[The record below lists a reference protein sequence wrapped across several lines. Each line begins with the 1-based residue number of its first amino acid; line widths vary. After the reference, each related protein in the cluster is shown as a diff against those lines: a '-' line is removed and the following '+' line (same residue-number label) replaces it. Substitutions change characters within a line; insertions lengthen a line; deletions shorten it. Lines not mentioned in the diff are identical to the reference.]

1 MKDGG
6 KICLNGT
13 NSEIHPYTCEKMGP
27 VKDKPLKQFDKSVE
41 IHGLFTKAHI
51 TCEPRYGNLVFK
63 YPENRLFKLTLSNLV
78 FLKFGFDLLNVSC
91 FRVFISSCKFIN
103 SSNAVRILQKDS
115 RVITTSSIIVT
126 DTEFFYNKLSV
137 SAILFKGLVTIRI
150 SRCVFQGTKGQY
162 DKISGVKET
171 KAAVYIKVLGYPNMV
186 YTDSSIVDSVF
197 QDLGH
202 ENNGLA
208 LSYRSYGY
216 FVTGSLLVFNSTFLC
231 NENAILVKGAFYVQ
245 LRHVT
250 INSTFG
256 YVLLGGGPPKINARA
271 PDVWLF
277 LDHCTLSN
285 NRRGINMATTRC
297 VNVNGNVCQPSS
309 QILVVKN
316 SLFVGGNETQRLGD
330 AIRLIVKA
338 YRTLHRPNFI
348 KAIVILENVTFQ
360 EFLHRVVYIKIQ
372 RNVTGLI
379 NVTNCRF
386 LNNSEFVYRLDD
398 RPTIRIALEKEDPPK
413 CLNRNHNSKFFW
425 HNKTQFPVVFENC
438 MFKNNVAIS
447 GALNIFNGNVTIKN
461 CTFKDNEGS
470 NLGGHIKMKIGYGT
484 LNIINSNFLQ
494 SRLSQNTNVERMSND
509 GCFLYS
515 ESAGPV
521 IIKNSSFTA
530 NINKKFYPILAVTK
544 SSLIQVDAAST
555 IKCPSGRWLKMDI
568 NKKTEGFELSKR
580 IDICTSWMKANY
592 VKIFCEE
599 CPTGFYSLQ
608 RGFISGLTV
617 TKEDKCLKCP
627 YGASCENGT
636 IKAKE
641 NFWGMED
648 FSSIPPSFHF
658 FHCPS
663 EYCSRSSHS
672 THYGHNSC
680 HGRRDGVLCGKCFD
694 GYSEAL
700 YSNSCRKN
708 ERCNDSWFWLAT
720 MIYVAA
726 FAVYIVF
733 KPPIFSELLKY
744 SLWFKYKPGFSNLHQ
759 TSSEENKEHDSG
771 YLKIIFYFYQVAELV
786 MIRSPEKTFHL
797 VPIIPPIMAIFN
809 FQVKS
814 LNGSIGCPFPGLTA
828 VTKELFKCM
837 KFLGTL
843 LSIGLIYVLHRAT
856 SETLYSAPPSMKLY
870 LSVALETLLLGY
882 ERLADTSLKLMHC
895 VPIDKDWRLFVDG
908 TIQCWQW
915 WQFLLTSFIMSFIIP
930 LVLVL
935 FWGSLR
941 LSKDKV
947 TAKEFL
953 IACAFPL
960 PYLLFWLFR
969 EYRKKDDQQLC
980 NVGCVDD
987 AEEVK
992 QVLHGP
998 FRAGSSED
1006 HGTLYWESVLTGRRL
1021 ILLVIH
1027 TFATDPTIRF
1037 VCLSCAC
1044 VIILVHHLTVRPFR
1058 ERKANICEGFSLL
1071 SLVVICMFSLTEAKL
1086 ISHGIDATGLSKD
1099 LFYALQWIEIGLL
1112 SLAPLA
1118 LCLLVAFCAL
1128 SQVARLLYHCITCLS
1143 HVINCKLCTEEE
1155 FSTPPP
1161 FVVDWDSEEIQV
1173 IA

>member
-277 LDHCTLSN
+277 LDHCILSN

-413 CLNRNHNSKFFW
+413 CLNRNHNSKFSW

-494 SRLSQNTNVERMSND
+494 SRLSQNTNVERISND

-733 KPPIFSELLKY
+733 KPPIFSQLLKY

-843 LSIGLIYVLHRAT
+843 LSIGLIYAIHRAT
-856 SETLYSAPPSMKLY
+856 SRSLHTAPPSMKLY
-870 LSVALETLLLGY
+870 LAVALETLLLGY

-953 IACAFPL
+953 IACTFPL
-960 PYLLFWLFR
+960 PCLLFWLFR

-987 AEEVK
+987 AEEIK

-1071 SLVVICMFSLTEAKL
+1071 SLVVICMFSLTEATL
-1086 ISHGIDATGLSKD
+1086 ISHGIDPTGQSKD
-1099 LFYALQWIEIGLL
+1099 LFHAVQWIEIGLL

>member
-27 VKDKPLKQFDKSVE
+27 AKDKPLKQLDKSVE

-91 FRVFISSCKFIN
+91 FRVFISSCRFIN

-256 YVLLGGGPPKINARA
+256 YVLLGGGPPKINARTS
-271 PDVWLF
+271 DIWLF

-672 THYGHNSC
+672 THHGHNSC

-759 TSSEENKEHDSG
+759 TSSEENIEHDSG

-814 LNGSIGCPFPGLTA
+814 LNGSIGCPFPGLTV

-856 SETLYSAPPSMKLY
+856 SKTLYTAPPSMKLY

-915 WQFLLTSFIMSFIIP
+915 WQFLLTSFILSFIIP

-960 PYLLFWLFR
+960 PCLLFWLFR

-980 NVGCVDD
+980 NVGCVDY
-987 AEEVK
+987 AEEIK

-1044 VIILVHHLTVRPFR
+1044 VIILVHHLTVRPFC

-1071 SLVVICMFSLTEAKL
+1071 SLVVICMFSLTEATL
-1086 ISHGIDATGLSKD
+1086 ISHGIDATGPSKD
-1099 LFYALQWIEIGLL
+1099 LFSALQWIGIGLL

-1118 LCLLVAFCAL
+1118 LCLLVTFCAL
-1128 SQVARLLYHCITCLS
+1128 SQVARLLYRCITCLS
-1143 HVINCKLCTEEE
+1143 HAINCKLCTEE

>member
-13 NSEIHPYTCEKMGP
+13 NSEIHPYTCEKVGP
-27 VKDKPLKQFDKSVE
+27 VKDKPLKQLDKSVE

-126 DTEFFYNKLSV
+126 NTEFFYNKLSV

-202 ENNGLA
+202 ESNGLA

-413 CLNRNHNSKFFW
+413 RLNRNHNSKFFW

-470 NLGGHIKMKIGYGT
+470 NLGGHIKLKIGYGT

-494 SRLSQNTNVERMSND
+494 SRLSQNTNVERISND

-759 TSSEENKEHDSG
+759 TSSEDNKEHDSG

-814 LNGSIGCPFPGLTA
+814 LNGSIGCPFPGLTV

-915 WQFLLTSFIMSFIIP
+915 WQFLLTSFILSFIIP

-960 PYLLFWLFR
+960 PCLLFWLFR

-987 AEEVK
+987 AEEIK

-1071 SLVVICMFSLTEAKL
+1071 SLVVICMFSLTEATL
-1086 ISHGIDATGLSKD
+1086 ISHGIDATGPSKD
-1099 LFYALQWIEIGLL
+1099 LFSALQWIEIGLL

-1161 FVVDWDSEEIQV
+1161 FVIDWDSEEIQV

>member
-91 FRVFISSCKFIN
+91 FRVFISSCRFIN

-277 LDHCTLSN
+277 LDHCILSN

-316 SLFVGGNETQRLGD
+316 SLFVGRNETQRLGD

-413 CLNRNHNSKFFW
+413 CLNRNHNSKFSW

-733 KPPIFSELLKY
+733 KPPIFSQLLKY

-759 TSSEENKEHDSG
+759 TSSEENKKHDSG

-814 LNGSIGCPFPGLTA
+814 LNGSIGCPFPGLTV

-856 SETLYSAPPSMKLY
+856 SKTLYTAPPSMKLY

-895 VPIDKDWRLFVDG
+895 VPIDTDWRLFVDG

-953 IACAFPL
+953 TACAFPL
-960 PYLLFWLFR
+960 PCLLFWLFR
-969 EYRKKDDQQLC
+969 EYRKNDDQQLC

-987 AEEVK
+987 AEEIK

-1044 VIILVHHLTVRPFR
+1044 VIILVHHLTVRPFC

-1071 SLVVICMFSLTEAKL
+1071 SLVVICMFSLTEATL
-1086 ISHGIDATGLSKD
+1086 ISHGIDPTGQSKD
-1099 LFYALQWIEIGLL
+1099 LFHAVQWIEIGLL

-1143 HVINCKLCTEEE
+1143 HVIICKLCTEEE

>member
-13 NSEIHPYTCEKMGP
+13 NSEIHPYTCEKVGP
-27 VKDKPLKQFDKSVE
+27 VKDKPLKQLDKSVE

-91 FRVFISSCKFIN
+91 FRVFISSCRFIN

-256 YVLLGGGPPKINARA
+256 YVLLSGGPPKINARA

-330 AIRLIVKA
+330 GIRLIVKA

-680 HGRRDGVLCGKCFD
+680 HGRRDGVLCGKYFD

-771 YLKIIFYFYQVAELV
+771 YLKI
-786 MIRSPEKTFHL
+786 H
-797 VPIIPPIMAIFN
+797 
-809 FQVKS
+809 
-814 LNGSIGCPFPGLTA
+814 
-828 VTKELFKCM
+828 
-837 KFLGTL
+837 
-843 LSIGLIYVLHRAT
+843 
-856 SETLYSAPPSMKLY
+856 
-870 LSVALETLLLGY
+870 
-882 ERLADTSLKLMHC
+882 
-895 VPIDKDWRLFVDG
+895 
-908 TIQCWQW
+908 
-915 WQFLLTSFIMSFIIP
+915 
-930 LVLVL
+930 
-935 FWGSLR
+935 
-941 LSKDKV
+941 
-947 TAKEFL
+947 
-953 IACAFPL
+953 
-960 PYLLFWLFR
+960 LLFL
-969 EYRKKDDQQLC
+969 
-980 NVGCVDD
+980 
-987 AEEVK
+987 
-992 QVLHGP
+992 
-998 FRAGSSED
+998 SS
-1006 HGTLYWESVLTGRRL
+1006 SRTGN
-1021 ILLVIH
+1021 
-1027 TFATDPTIRF
+1027 D
-1037 VCLSCAC
+1037 
-1044 VIILVHHLTVRPFR
+1044 
-1058 ERKANICEGFSLL
+1058 
-1071 SLVVICMFSLTEAKL
+1071 
-1086 ISHGIDATGLSKD
+1086 
-1099 LFYALQWIEIGLL
+1099 
-1112 SLAPLA
+1112 
-1118 LCLLVAFCAL
+1118 
-1128 SQVARLLYHCITCLS
+1128 
-1143 HVINCKLCTEEE
+1143 
-1155 FSTPPP
+1155 
-1161 FVVDWDSEEIQV
+1161 
-1173 IA
+1173 

>member
-6 KICLNGT
+6 KICINGT

-91 FRVFISSCKFIN
+91 FRVFISSCRFIN

-231 NENAILVKGAFYVQ
+231 NENAILLKGAFYVQ

-271 PDVWLF
+271 PDVWLS

-413 CLNRNHNSKFFW
+413 CLNRSHNSKFFW

-843 LSIGLIYVLHRAT
+843 ISIGLIYVLHRAT
-856 SETLYSAPPSMKLY
+856 SKTLYTAPPSMKLY

-915 WQFLLTSFIMSFIIP
+915 WQFLLIAFIMSFIIP

-941 LSKDKV
+941 LNKDKV

-960 PYLLFWLFR
+960 PCLLFWMFR
-969 EYRKKDDQQLC
+969 EYRKKDDQQML

-987 AEEVK
+987 AKEIK

-1044 VIILVHHLTVRPFR
+1044 VIILVHHLTMRPFR

-1071 SLVVICMFSLTEAKL
+1071 SLVVICMFSLTEATL
-1086 ISHGIDATGLSKD
+1086 ISHGIDPTGQSKD
-1099 LFYALQWIEIGLL
+1099 LFHAVQWIEIALL

-1118 LCLLVAFCAL
+1118 LCILVAFCAL
-1128 SQVARLLYHCITCLS
+1128 SQVARLLYHFITCLS
-1143 HVINCKLCTEEE
+1143 HVKKSKRCTQES
-1155 FSTPPP
+1155 STPRP

>member
-91 FRVFISSCKFIN
+91 FRVFISSCKFLN

-277 LDHCTLSN
+277 LDHCILSN

-316 SLFVGGNETQRLGD
+316 SLFVGRNETQRLGD

-494 SRLSQNTNVERMSND
+494 SRLSQNTNVERISND

-759 TSSEENKEHDSG
+759 TSSEDNKEHDSG

-797 VPIIPPIMAIFN
+797 VPIIPPIMSIFN

-814 LNGSIGCPFPGLTA
+814 LNGSIGCPFPGLTV

-915 WQFLLTSFIMSFIIP
+915 WQFLLTSFILSFIIP

-960 PYLLFWLFR
+960 PCLLFWLFR

-987 AEEVK
+987 AEEIK

-1071 SLVVICMFSLTEAKL
+1071 SLVVICMFSLTEATL
-1086 ISHGIDATGLSKD
+1086 ISHGIDATGPSKD
-1099 LFYALQWIEIGLL
+1099 LFSALQWIEIGLL

>member
-27 VKDKPLKQFDKSVE
+27 VKDKPLKQLDKSVE

-63 YPENRLFKLTLSNLV
+63 YPENRLFQLTLSNLV

-115 RVITTSSIIVT
+115 RLITTSSIIVT

-171 KAAVYIKVLGYPNMV
+171 KAAVHIKVLGYPNMV

-277 LDHCTLSN
+277 LDHCTLLN

-568 NKKTEGFELSKR
+568 NKKTEGFQLSKQ
-580 IDICTSWMKANY
+580 IDICTSRMKANY

-856 SETLYSAPPSMKLY
+856 SKTLYTAPPSMKLY

-960 PYLLFWLFR
+960 PCLLFWLFR

-987 AEEVK
+987 AEEIK

-1071 SLVVICMFSLTEAKL
+1071 SLVVICMFSLTEATL
-1086 ISHGIDATGLSKD
+1086 ISHGIDPTGQSKD
-1099 LFYALQWIEIGLL
+1099 LFHAVQWIEIGLL

-1155 FSTPPP
+1155 FSTRPP

>member
-27 VKDKPLKQFDKSVE
+27 VKDKPSKQFDKSVE

-150 SRCVFQGTKGQY
+150 SRCIFQGTKGQY

-250 INSTFG
+250 IYSTFG

-297 VNVNGNVCQPSS
+297 VSVNGNVCQPSS

-494 SRLSQNTNVERMSND
+494 SRLSQNTNVERISND

-759 TSSEENKEHDSG
+759 TSSEDNKEHDSG

-814 LNGSIGCPFPGLTA
+814 LNGSIGCPFPGLTV

-960 PYLLFWLFR
+960 PCLLFWLFR

-987 AEEVK
+987 AEEIK

-1027 TFATDPTIRF
+1027 TFATDPTICF

-1071 SLVVICMFSLTEAKL
+1071 SLVVICMFSLTEATL
-1086 ISHGIDATGLSKD
+1086 ISHGIDATGPSKD
-1099 LFYALQWIEIGLL
+1099 LFHAVQWIEIGLL

-1128 SQVARLLYHCITCLS
+1128 SQVARLLYHWITCLS

-1161 FVVDWDSEEIQV
+1161 FVIDWDSEEIQV

>member
-27 VKDKPLKQFDKSVE
+27 VKDKPLKQLDKSVE

-63 YPENRLFKLTLSNLV
+63 YPDNRLFKLTLSNLV

-137 SAILFKGLVTIRI
+137 SAILFKGSVTIRI

-171 KAAVYIKVLGYPNMV
+171 EAAVYIKVLGYPNMV

-208 LSYRSYGY
+208 LSYRSFGY
-216 FVTGSLLVFNSTFLC
+216 FVTGRLLVFNSTFLC
-231 NENAILVKGAFYVQ
+231 NENAILVKGGFYVH

-277 LDHCTLSN
+277 LDHCILSN
-285 NRRGINMATTRC
+285 NRKGINMATTRC

-316 SLFVGGNETQRLGD
+316 SLFVGRNETHRLGD

-608 RGFISGLTV
+608 RGFISGLTD

-700 YSNSCRKN
+700 YSNSCRMN

-720 MIYVAA
+720 TIYVAA
-726 FAVYIVF
+726 FAVYIIF

-786 MIRSPEKTFHL
+786 MIKSPENMFHL
-797 VPIIPPIMAIFN
+797 VPIIPPIIAIFN

-843 LSIGLIYVLHRAT
+843 LSIGLIYAIHRAT
-856 SETLYSAPPSMKLY
+856 SRSLHTAPPSMKLY
-870 LSVALETLLLGY
+870 LAVALETLLLGY

-915 WQFLLTSFIMSFIIP
+915 WQFLLTSFILSFIIP

-935 FWGSLR
+935 LWGSLR

-960 PYLLFWLFR
+960 PCLLIWFFR
-969 EYRKKDDQQLC
+969 KYRKKDDQQML
-980 NVGCVDD
+980 D
-987 AEEVK
+987 AEKVHNAEEIK

-1071 SLVVICMFSLTEAKL
+1071 SLVVICIFSLTEATL
-1086 ISHGIDATGLSKD
+1086 ISHGIDATGPSKD
-1099 LFYALQWIEIGLL
+1099 LFSALQWIEIGLL

-1143 HVINCKLCTEEE
+1143 HVINCKLCTEEN
-1155 FSTPPP
+1155 STPAP

>member
-150 SRCVFQGTKGQY
+150 ARCVFQGTKGQY

-438 MFKNNVAIS
+438 KFKNNVAIS

-494 SRLSQNTNVERMSND
+494 SRLSQNTNVERISND

-759 TSSEENKEHDSG
+759 TLSEDNKEHDSG

-814 LNGSIGCPFPGLTA
+814 LNGSIGCPFPGLTV
-828 VTKELFKCM
+828 VTKELFKCV

-915 WQFLLTSFIMSFIIP
+915 WQFLLTSFILSFIIP

-953 IACAFPL
+953 IACTFPL
-960 PYLLFWLFR
+960 PCLLFWLFR

-987 AEEVK
+987 AEEIK

-1071 SLVVICMFSLTEAKL
+1071 SLVVICMFSLTEATL
-1086 ISHGIDATGLSKD
+1086 ISHGIDATGPSKD
-1099 LFYALQWIEIGLL
+1099 LFSALQWIEIGLL

>member
-115 RVITTSSIIVT
+115 RLITTSSIIVT

-733 KPPIFSELLKY
+733 KPPIFSQLLKY

-759 TSSEENKEHDSG
+759 TSSEENKKHDSG

-814 LNGSIGCPFPGLTA
+814 LNGSIGCPFPGLTV

-856 SETLYSAPPSMKLY
+856 SKTLYTAPPSMKLY

-953 IACAFPL
+953 TACAFPL
-960 PYLLFWLFR
+960 PCLLFWLFR
-969 EYRKKDDQQLC
+969 EYRKNDDQQLC

-987 AEEVK
+987 AEEIK

-1071 SLVVICMFSLTEAKL
+1071 SLVVICMFSLTEATL
-1086 ISHGIDATGLSKD
+1086 ISHGIDATGPSKD
-1099 LFYALQWIEIGLL
+1099 LFSALQWIEIGLV

-1143 HVINCKLCTEEE
+1143 HVIICKLCTEEE

>member
-27 VKDKPLKQFDKSVE
+27 VKDKPLKQLDKSVE

-63 YPENRLFKLTLSNLV
+63 YPDNRLFKLTLSNLV

-137 SAILFKGLVTIRI
+137 SAILFKGSVTIRI

-171 KAAVYIKVLGYPNMV
+171 EAAVYIKVLGYPNMV

-208 LSYRSYGY
+208 LSYRSFGY
-216 FVTGSLLVFNSTFLC
+216 FVTGRLLVFNSTFLC
-231 NENAILVKGAFYVQ
+231 NENAILVKGGFYVH

-277 LDHCTLSN
+277 LDHCILSN
-285 NRRGINMATTRC
+285 NRKGINMATTRC

-316 SLFVGGNETQRLGD
+316 SLFVGRNETHRLGD

-608 RGFISGLTV
+608 RGFISGLTD

-700 YSNSCRKN
+700 YSNSCRMN

-720 MIYVAA
+720 TIYVAA
-726 FAVYIVF
+726 FAVYIIF

-786 MIRSPEKTFHL
+786 MIQSPEKTFHL

-843 LSIGLIYVLHRAT
+843 LSIGLIYAIHRAT
-856 SETLYSAPPSMKLY
+856 SRSLHTAPPSMKLY
-870 LSVALETLLLGY
+870 LAVALETLLLGY

-915 WQFLLTSFIMSFIIP
+915 WQFLLTSFILSFIIP

-935 FWGSLR
+935 LWGSLR

-960 PYLLFWLFR
+960 PCLLFWLFR

-987 AEEVK
+987 TEEIK

-1071 SLVVICMFSLTEAKL
+1071 SLVVICIFSLTEATL
-1086 ISHGIDATGLSKD
+1086 ISHGIDATGPSKD
-1099 LFYALQWIEIGLL
+1099 LFSALQWIEIGLL

-1143 HVINCKLCTEEE
+1143 HVINCKLCTEEN
-1155 FSTPPP
+1155 STPPP

>member
-27 VKDKPLKQFDKSVE
+27 VKDKPLKQLDKSVE

-63 YPENRLFKLTLSNLV
+63 YPDNRLFKLTLSNLV

-171 KAAVYIKVLGYPNMV
+171 EAAVYIKVLGYPNMV

-208 LSYRSYGY
+208 LSYRSFGY
-216 FVTGSLLVFNSTFLC
+216 FVTGRLLVFNSTFLC
-231 NENAILVKGAFYVQ
+231 NENAILVKGGFYVH

-277 LDHCTLSN
+277 LDHCILSN
-285 NRRGINMATTRC
+285 NRKGINMVTTRC

-316 SLFVGGNETQRLGD
+316 SLFVGRNETHRLGD

-608 RGFISGLTV
+608 RGFISGLTD

-700 YSNSCRKN
+700 YSNSCRMN

-720 MIYVAA
+720 TIYVAA
-726 FAVYIVF
+726 FAVYIIF
-733 KPPIFSELLKY
+733 KPPVFSELLKY

-786 MIRSPEKTFHL
+786 MIQSPEKTFHL

-814 LNGSIGCPFPGLTA
+814 LNGSIGCPFPGLTV

-837 KFLGTL
+837 KFLATL

-856 SETLYSAPPSMKLY
+856 SKTLYTAPPSMKLY
-870 LSVALETLLLGY
+870 LAVALETLLLGY

-915 WQFLLTSFIMSFIIP
+915 WQFLLTSFILSFIIP

-935 FWGSLR
+935 LWGSLR

-960 PYLLFWLFR
+960 PCLLFWLFR

-987 AEEVK
+987 TEEIK

-1071 SLVVICMFSLTEAKL
+1071 SLVVICIFSLTEATL
-1086 ISHGIDATGLSKD
+1086 ISHGIDATGPSKD
-1099 LFYALQWIEIGLL
+1099 LFSALQWIEIGLL

-1143 HVINCKLCTEEE
+1143 HVINCKLCTEEN
-1155 FSTPPP
+1155 STPPP

>member
-51 TCEPRYGNLVFK
+51 TCEPLYGNLVFK

-91 FRVFISSCKFIN
+91 FRVFISSCKFIS

-115 RVITTSSIIVT
+115 RLITTSSIIVT

-256 YVLLGGGPPKINARA
+256 YVLLGGGPPKINARV

-316 SLFVGGNETQRLGD
+316 SLFVGRNETQRLGD

-413 CLNRNHNSKFFW
+413 CLNRNHNSKFSW

-515 ESAGPV
+515 GSAGPV

-733 KPPIFSELLKY
+733 KPPIFSQLLKY

-759 TSSEENKEHDSG
+759 TSSEENKKHDSG

-814 LNGSIGCPFPGLTA
+814 LNGSIGCPFPGLTV

-843 LSIGLIYVLHRAT
+843 LSFGLIYVLHRAT
-856 SETLYSAPPSMKLY
+856 SRSLHTAPPSIKLY
-870 LSVALETLLLGY
+870 LAVALETLLLGY

-953 IACAFPL
+953 TACAFPL
-960 PYLLFWLFR
+960 PCLLFWLFR

-987 AEEVK
+987 AEEIK

-1006 HGTLYWESVLTGRRL
+1006 HGALYWESVLTGRRL

-1044 VIILVHHLTVRPFR
+1044 VIILVHHLTVRPFC

-1071 SLVVICMFSLTEAKL
+1071 SLVVICMFSLTEATL
-1086 ISHGIDATGLSKD
+1086 ISHGIDATGPSKD
-1099 LFYALQWIEIGLL
+1099 LFSALQWIEIGLL

-1155 FSTPPP
+1155 FSTPPS

>member
-13 NSEIHPYTCEKMGP
+13 NSEIHPYTCEKVGP
-27 VKDKPLKQFDKSVE
+27 VKDKPLKQLDKSVE

-277 LDHCTLSN
+277 LDHCTLSD

-494 SRLSQNTNVERMSND
+494 SRLSQNTNVERISND

-744 SLWFKYKPGFSNLHQ
+744 SLWFKYKPGFSNLHLHQ
-759 TSSEENKEHDSG
+759 AK
-771 YLKIIFYFYQVAELV
+771 KI
-786 MIRSPEKTFHL
+786 
-797 VPIIPPIMAIFN
+797 
-809 FQVKS
+809 
-814 LNGSIGCPFPGLTA
+814 
-828 VTKELFKCM
+828 
-837 KFLGTL
+837 
-843 LSIGLIYVLHRAT
+843 
-856 SETLYSAPPSMKLY
+856 
-870 LSVALETLLLGY
+870 
-882 ERLADTSLKLMHC
+882 
-895 VPIDKDWRLFVDG
+895 
-908 TIQCWQW
+908 
-915 WQFLLTSFIMSFIIP
+915 
-930 LVLVL
+930 
-935 FWGSLR
+935 
-941 LSKDKV
+941 
-947 TAKEFL
+947 
-953 IACAFPL
+953 
-960 PYLLFWLFR
+960 
-969 EYRKKDDQQLC
+969 
-980 NVGCVDD
+980 
-987 AEEVK
+987 
-992 QVLHGP
+992 
-998 FRAGSSED
+998 
-1006 HGTLYWESVLTGRRL
+1006 
-1021 ILLVIH
+1021 
-1027 TFATDPTIRF
+1027 
-1037 VCLSCAC
+1037 
-1044 VIILVHHLTVRPFR
+1044 
-1058 ERKANICEGFSLL
+1058 
-1071 SLVVICMFSLTEAKL
+1071 
-1086 ISHGIDATGLSKD
+1086 
-1099 LFYALQWIEIGLL
+1099 
-1112 SLAPLA
+1112 
-1118 LCLLVAFCAL
+1118 
-1128 SQVARLLYHCITCLS
+1128 
-1143 HVINCKLCTEEE
+1143 
-1155 FSTPPP
+1155 
-1161 FVVDWDSEEIQV
+1161 
-1173 IA
+1173 

>member
-425 HNKTQFPVVFENC
+425 HNKTQFLVVFGNC

-470 NLGGHIKMKIGYGT
+470 NLGGHIEMKIGYGT

-494 SRLSQNTNVERMSND
+494 SRLSQNTNVERISND

-759 TSSEENKEHDSG
+759 TSSEDNKEHDSG

-814 LNGSIGCPFPGLTA
+814 LNGSIGCPFPGLTV

-856 SETLYSAPPSMKLY
+856 SRSPHTAPPSIKLY
-870 LSVALETLLLGY
+870 LAVALETLLLGY

-895 VPIDKDWRLFVDG
+895 VPVDKDWRLFVDG

-960 PYLLFWLFR
+960 PCLLFWLFR
-969 EYRKKDDQQLC
+969 ENRKKDDQQLC

-987 AEEVK
+987 AEEIK

-1071 SLVVICMFSLTEAKL
+1071 SLVVICMFSLTEATL
-1086 ISHGIDATGLSKD
+1086 ISHGIDATGPSKD
-1099 LFYALQWIEIGLL
+1099 LFSALQWIEIGLL

>member
-27 VKDKPLKQFDKSVE
+27 VKDKPLKQLDKSVE

-63 YPENRLFKLTLSNLV
+63 YPEKRLFKLTLSNLV

-115 RVITTSSIIVT
+115 RLITTSSIIVT

-425 HNKTQFPVVFENC
+425 QNKTQFPVVFENC

-544 SSLIQVDAAST
+544 SSLIQVDASST

-720 MIYVAA
+720 MIYVVA

-814 LNGSIGCPFPGLTA
+814 LNGSIGCPFPGLTV

-856 SETLYSAPPSMKLY
+856 SRSLHTAPPSIKLY
-870 LSVALETLLLGY
+870 LAVALETLLLGY

-960 PYLLFWLFR
+960 PCLLFWLFR

-987 AEEVK
+987 AEEIK

-998 FRAGSSED
+998 FRAGPSED

-1071 SLVVICMFSLTEAKL
+1071 SLVVICMFSLTEATL
-1086 ISHGIDATGLSKD
+1086 ISHGIDPTGQSKD
-1099 LFYALQWIEIGLL
+1099 LFHAVQWIEIGLL

>member
-91 FRVFISSCKFIN
+91 FRVFISSCRFIN

-150 SRCVFQGTKGQY
+150 ARCVFQGTKGQY

-277 LDHCTLSN
+277 LDHCILSN

-316 SLFVGGNETQRLGD
+316 SLFVGRNETQRLGD

-814 LNGSIGCPFPGLTA
+814 LNGSIGCPFPGLTV
-828 VTKELFKCM
+828 VTKELFKCV

-856 SETLYSAPPSMKLY
+856 SKTLYTAPPSMKLY

-895 VPIDKDWRLFVDG
+895 VPIDNDWRLFVDG

-953 IACAFPL
+953 TACAFPL
-960 PYLLFWLFR
+960 PCLLFWLFR
-969 EYRKKDDQQLC
+969 EYRKNDDQQLC

-987 AEEVK
+987 AEEIK

-1071 SLVVICMFSLTEAKL
+1071 SLVVICMFSLTEATL
-1086 ISHGIDATGLSKD
+1086 ISHGIDATGPSKD
-1099 LFYALQWIEIGLL
+1099 LFSALQWIEIGLL

-1143 HVINCKLCTEEE
+1143 HVIICKLCTEEE